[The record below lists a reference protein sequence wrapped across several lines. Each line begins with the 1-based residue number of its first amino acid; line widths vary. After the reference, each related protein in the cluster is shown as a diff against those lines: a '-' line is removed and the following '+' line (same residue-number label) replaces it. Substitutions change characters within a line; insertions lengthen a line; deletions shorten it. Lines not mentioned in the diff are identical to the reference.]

1 MNTMKTFTSLVS
13 AAFVLLSLQGMTQT
27 VNDTTKVGLAADS
40 VTTINLMPS
49 QEAELVYNAGIEKM
63 KIGDYKSAIEQFD
76 EAIKLKSNWG
86 KAYFN
91 RAISKKEKKM
101 YQAAIDDFE
110 KCLSTPDTLTDVYYN
125 MLKFLCC

>member
-1 MNTMKTFTSLVS
+1 MNTMKTFTLLVS
-13 AAFVLLSLQGMTQT
+13 AAFVLLSLQGMAQT
-27 VNDTTKVGLAADS
+27 VNDTAKVGLAADS

-49 QEAELVYNAGIEKM
+49 QEAELAYNAGIEKM

-91 RAISKKEKKM
+91 RAISKKVISLQTSRFK
-101 YQAAIDDFE
+101 Y
-110 KCLSTPDTLTDVYYN
+110 
-125 MLKFLCC
+125 